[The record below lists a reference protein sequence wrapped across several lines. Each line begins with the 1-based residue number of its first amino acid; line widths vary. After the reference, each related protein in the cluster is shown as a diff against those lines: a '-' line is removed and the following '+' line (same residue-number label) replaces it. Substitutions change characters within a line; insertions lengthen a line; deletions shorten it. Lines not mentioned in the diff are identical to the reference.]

1 MGKDLKGKELGVGL
15 TQRKDG
21 KYSAK
26 YTTNSGS
33 RREKYFE
40 KLSDARIWLNER
52 LYEKNMLLN
61 GKDLLVDEWYNI
73 WMSTNKEGIV
83 SPSTVKNYKARYKM
97 NIKKNIGMKKLDSVK
112 PIDCQYILNKMDA
125 EGYAKGTIQ
134 QTRITLHAIFK
145 DAVLNE
151 YITKNPVNETVH
163 LPYSEDEDD
172 FNEKRVL
179 TVNEQIEFSEYAT
192 NRMYNNAYQLVLQTG
207 LRVGEIGGLKWEDI
221 DLIDKTLYVRRTLHE
236 NKNRGGFYF
245 GKPKSKSSKRIVPLN
260 KEALDILRSQKSF
273 QMKMK
278 CKSSNWTENDEWQ
291 NLVFTTINGNP
302 VGASTFNTMIKRIV
316 NNINADREAVS
327 KMNNTT
333 YNRFEKFT
341 MHSLRHTFATRAI
354 ESGIKPKVL
363 QKILG
368 HSSITITMD
377 LYVHVTDDEFKT
389 EIEKLSSSLDIIKNN
404 IVAINKNVENV
415 S

>member
-1 MGKDLKGKELGVGL
+1 
-15 TQRKDG
+15 
-21 KYSAK
+21 
-26 YTTNSGS
+26 
-33 RREKYFE
+33 
-40 KLSDARIWLNER
+40 
-52 LYEKNMLLN
+52 
-61 GKDLLVDEWYNI
+61 
-73 WMSTNKEGIV
+73 
-83 SPSTVKNYKARYKM
+83 
-97 NIKKNIGMKKLDSVK
+97 
-112 PIDCQYILNKMDA
+112 
-125 EGYAKGTIQ
+125 
-134 QTRITLHAIFK
+134 
-145 DAVLNE
+145 
-151 YITKNPVNETVH
+151 
-163 LPYSEDEDD
+163 
-172 FNEKRVL
+172 
-179 TVNEQIEFSEYAT
+179 
-192 NRMYNNAYQLVLQTG
+192 
-207 LRVGEIGGLKWEDI
+207 
-221 DLIDKTLYVRRTLHE
+221 
-236 NKNRGGFYF
+236 
-245 GKPKSKSSKRIVPLN
+245 
-260 KEALDILRSQKSF
+260 
-273 QMKMK
+273 MK

-327 KMNNTT
+327 KINNTT

>member
-1 MGKDLKGKELGVGL
+1 M
-15 TQRKDG
+15 
-21 KYSAK
+21 
-26 YTTNSGS
+26 
-33 RREKYFE
+33 
-40 KLSDARIWLNER
+40 
-52 LYEKNMLLN
+52 
-61 GKDLLVDEWYNI
+61 
-73 WMSTNKEGIV
+73 
-83 SPSTVKNYKARYKM
+83 
-97 NIKKNIGMKKLDSVK
+97 
-112 PIDCQYILNKMDA
+112 
-125 EGYAKGTIQ
+125 
-134 QTRITLHAIFK
+134 
-145 DAVLNE
+145 NE
-151 YITKNPVNETVH
+151 YIIKNPVNETVH

-245 GKPKSKSSKRIVPLN
+245 GKPKSKSSKRTVPLN

-327 KMNNTT
+327 KINNTT